1 MLDKNTVIKVT
12 NRDSGSVGYSIPEM
26 GITRL
31 FQRGEVKELTM
42 EELRKL
48 SYLPGG
54 QMLLNECLVVHNQ
67 EALEELNPDYEPEYF
82 YTETEVSELLLRG
95 SLEQF
100 LDCLDFAPE
109 GVIELVK
116 DLAVKLE
123 INDLSKRKAIFD
135 KTGFD
140 VSKAIMINHESA
152 EEDAEDV
159 APKARRAATPVVPKS
174 EPAATGRRTTPVTT
188 GKYSKK

>member
-54 QMLLNECLVVHNQ
+54 QILLNECLVVHNE

-82 YTETEVSELLLRG
+82 YTETEVTELLLRG

-109 GVIELVK
+109 GVVELVK

-123 INDLSKRKAIFD
+123 INDLSKRKAIFE

-140 VSKAIMINHESA
+140 VSRAIMINHESA
-152 EEDAEDV
+152 EEDAEVV
-159 APKARRAATPVVPKS
+159 APKARRAATPAVPKS
-174 EPAATGRRTTPVTT
+174 EPAATGRRTAPVTT

>member
-54 QMLLNECLVVHNQ
+54 QMLLNECLVVHNE

-109 GVIELVK
+109 GVVELVK

-123 INDLSKRKAIFD
+123 INDLSKRKAIFE

-140 VSKAIMINHESA
+140 VSKAIEINHESA
-152 EEDAEDV
+152 EEDAED
-159 APKARRAATPVVPKS
+159 ATPKARRAATPAVPKS
-174 EPAATGRRTTPVTT
+174 EPAATGRRTAPVTT